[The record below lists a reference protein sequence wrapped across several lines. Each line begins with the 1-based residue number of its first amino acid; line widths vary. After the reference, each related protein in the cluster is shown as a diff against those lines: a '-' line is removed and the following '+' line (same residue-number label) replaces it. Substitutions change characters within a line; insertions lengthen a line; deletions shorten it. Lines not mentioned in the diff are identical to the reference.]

1 MQEKTKANYDVFI
14 SYSRKDFEEV
24 NALKSMLEKRIL
36 GLSCWFDMDGIESG
50 EQFSDKIIS
59 AIDRSVILLF
69 AISKAAMAS
78 EWTKK
83 EVTYARNTNKKI
95 IPVLLNGAKLESWFL
110 FEYGQVDCI
119 DINDSRQVEKMIG
132 NLSKWFGK
140 EKVDAEKEDYIN
152 IHVNS
157 ASDLSLAMA
166 EYNRNAV
173 SSLKIT
179 GRINARDIKYLK
191 EHCTSLANLDLSE
204 VVIDEYEGRIG
215 TNNGEECKYEANEIP
230 LGAFFLWSPE
240 DEGMPSLKKVILPE
254 GITAIRRNAF
264 ARAYNLVEVRIPQSV
279 EYIDFVAFA
288 ICISLRTL
296 TIPSHVLKLGDCSF
310 HNCKKLKSV
319 YAEALNPPILEADVF
334 VGIDPDAVLYVH
346 QKAIKKYKAS
356 DWSKYFKN
364 IVAHKF

>member
-204 VVIDEYEGRIG
+204 VVIDEYDGRIG
-215 TNNGEECKYEANEIP
+215 TNNGEECKYEANESP

-254 GITAIRRNAF
+254 GITAIRRN
-264 ARAYNLVEVRIPQSV
+264 
-279 EYIDFVAFA
+279 
-288 ICISLRTL
+288 
-296 TIPSHVLKLGDCSF
+296 
-310 HNCKKLKSV
+310 
-319 YAEALNPPILEADVF
+319 
-334 VGIDPDAVLYVH
+334 
-346 QKAIKKYKAS
+346 
-356 DWSKYFKN
+356 
-364 IVAHKF
+364 